1 MITIYVVSQQFRDQW
16 SGCVNYKLQIT
27 HTSYDNCKYRPT
39 YPITFT
45 CRKLGGTSAT
55 WVDRQVLLTTH
66 LYSARLPIPPKDP
79 QLLAEL
85 LTFYWSWN
93 SLWLYQ
99 STFCSESDT
108 GLHIMGLVIC
118 FEVLSWNSEIWPHP
132 PPLRQKCVIS
142 SLQAIRSFPF
152 SCFQP
157 SAVFICHLI
166 LLLLF
171 WLYHFAISTC

>member
-1 MITIYVVSQQFRDQW
+1 MTTIWICTSNQIQPRVLHVALNYCLVAQSQDLFLVKINLTYRSAFCDHYLRCLSTIQRSMVW
-16 SGCVNYKLQIT
+16 LCELQIT

-93 SLWLYQ
+93 SLA
-99 STFCSESDT
+99 
-108 GLHIMGLVIC
+108 
-118 FEVLSWNSEIWPHP
+118 LSKHFLFGEWHWTAYNGSGN
-132 PPLRQKCVIS
+132 
-142 SLQAIRSFPF
+142 
-152 SCFQP
+152 
-157 SAVFICHLI
+157 
-166 LLLLF
+166 LF
-171 WLYHFAISTC
+171 WSFVLK